1 MAQYT
6 TDLECYE
13 WVTLLGSY
21 GSKWTSTSADGT
33 EFSLRSWYVFILR
46 NIIYCRNLIA
56 SYTATS
62 TDVERAF
69 LHGGLTVSKMRHSLS
84 DESTRAASVLGAW
97 CSLPGAIPRN
107 EIMDAFKDKS
117 KWPKNN
123 NVPSESSNGVDIVIV

>member
-1 MAQYT
+1 M
-6 TDLECYE
+6 
-13 WVTLLGSY
+13 
-21 GSKWTSTSADGT
+21 
-33 EFSLRSWYVFILR
+33 
-46 NIIYCRNLIA
+46 NLIA

-69 LHGGLTVSKMRHSLS
+69 SHGGLTVSKMRHLLS

-97 CSLPGAIPRN
+97 RSLPGAIPRN